1 MITLSA
7 IDSQTTTLNG
17 VAATQ
22 KSGGHAPTSKLR
34 SKPLRTTQRV
44 GITKDSSAA
53 GDEPVIGGLQDE
65 DESLES
71 AAALASPL
79 KGSESRDLTKVD
91 SVPIP
96 RNPLLTLST

>member
-1 MITLSA
+1 M
-7 IDSQTTTLNG
+7 
-17 VAATQ
+17 
-22 KSGGHAPTSKLR
+22 
-34 SKPLRTTQRV
+34 
-44 GITKDSSAA
+44 
-53 GDEPVIGGLQDE
+53 IGGLQDE
-65 DESLES
+65 DKLLES